1 MNLSIK
7 RHGVVG
13 VLQSQAQ
20 LCAASK
26 RPVSA
31 QQKNRHK
38 RQDGKWSSKQMAPK
52 RKLCGHTCIAQS
64 RLQPEKP
71 NEVKDGRYIMIKGT
85 SHQEDITVVN
95 RSTLCDPMDCSPPG
109 SSVHGIPQSRLLEW
123 VAISFSKGSSQPR
136 DQTWVSCIAGIFFTI
151 WATRGTLKLHLHQWI
166 DHPDSKDIFIDVSGV
181 LKSPW

>member
-7 RHGVVG
+7 RRSVVG

-38 RQDGKWSSKQMAPK
+38 RKDRKWSSKQMAPK
-52 RKLCGHTCIAQS
+52 RKLCGHTCIGQS
-64 RLQPEKP
+64 RLQLEKR

-151 WATRGTLKLHLHQWI
+151 
-166 DHPDSKDIFIDVSGV
+166 
-181 LKSPW
+181 